1 MINHKSQGKGQI
13 QVPKLTQPCSS
24 LIGDIYQEKKHWKPD
39 DSVRVVAIM
48 LQIKARREH
57 HAAAMLA
64 HVESLATS
72 CKFQSKQ
79 GDRNTF
85 RCCRTRTE
93 RCVMM
98 WFHID
103 SYAPRKASIVFSSS
117 PQQSSIVFSSSP
129 QQCTPPSSTDH
140 RKTAE
145 TCAETGGRARGS
157 AAPRHYRHSVSLR

>member
-72 CKFQSKQ
+72 C
-79 GDRNTF
+79 
-85 RCCRTRTE
+85 
-93 RCVMM
+93 M
-98 WFHID
+98 
-103 SYAPRKASIVFSSS
+103 
-117 PQQSSIVFSSSP
+117 QSSKANREIERRFAVARHEP
-129 QQCTPPSSTDH
+129 KDVLWCDCTRIPTHPEKLASCSVLVHNSAHHLLSQITQ
-140 RKTAE
+140 RLAQ
-145 TCAETGGRARGS
+145 TCAEKGGLAVYRALPPHPS
-157 AAPRHYRHSVSLR
+157 ACGTVVLRSVAR

>member
-72 CKFQSKQ
+72 CMQSSKANREIERRFAVARHEPKDVWCDSTQ
-79 GDRNTF
+79 IPTHPAKLASCSVLVHNSAHHLLPQI
-85 RCCRTRTE
+85 TE
-93 RCVMM
+93 RQQKPVQRRAGGLFTGLCRA
-98 WFHID
+98 ID
-103 SYAPRKASIVFSSS
+103 
-117 PQQSSIVFSSSP
+117 
-129 QQCTPPSSTDH
+129 
-140 RKTAE
+140 
-145 TCAETGGRARGS
+145 
-157 AAPRHYRHSVSLR
+157 RHVVVSR

>member
-72 CKFQSKQ
+72 C
-79 GDRNTF
+79 
-85 RCCRTRTE
+85 
-93 RCVMM
+93 M
-98 WFHID
+98 
-103 SYAPRKASIVFSSS
+103 
-117 PQQSSIVFSSSP
+117 QSSKANREIERRFAVARHEP
-129 QQCTPPSSTDH
+129 KDVLWCDSTQIPTHPEKLASCSVLGHNSAQHLLPMYGAAHAFDH
-140 RKTAE
+140 VRTIDVTK
-145 TCAETGGRARGS
+145 
-157 AAPRHYRHSVSLR
+157 SVSLKKNDSVRVKISFKKC

>member
-1 MINHKSQGKGQI
+1 MINHKSHGKGQI

-72 CKFQSKQ
+72 WMQSSKAN
-79 GDRNTF
+79 REI
-85 RCCRTRTE
+85 E
-93 RCVMM
+93 RRFAVARHEPKDVLWCDS
-98 WFHID
+98 ID
-103 SYAPRKASIVFSSS
+103 SHTPRKASIVFS
-117 PQQSSIVFSSSP
+117 PSP

-145 TCAETGGRARGS
+145 TCAETTMHGCVWIRSCPVRS
-157 AAPRHYRHSVSLR
+157 THK

>member
-13 QVPKLTQPCSS
+13 QVPKLAQPCSS

-72 CKFQSKQ
+72 C
-79 GDRNTF
+79 
-85 RCCRTRTE
+85 
-93 RCVMM
+93 M
-98 WFHID
+98 
-103 SYAPRKASIVFSSS
+103 
-117 PQQSSIVFSSSP
+117 QSSKANREIERRFAV
-129 QQCTPPSSTDH
+129 
-140 RKTAE
+140 
-145 TCAETGGRARGS
+145 ARHE
-157 AAPRHYRHSVSLR
+157 PKDVL

>member
-24 LIGDIYQEKKHWKPD
+24 LIRDIYQEKKHWKPD

-79 GDRNTF
+79 GDRKTF
-85 RCCRTRTE
+85 RRCTTRTE

-98 WFHID
+98 WFHTD
-103 SYAPRKASIVFSSS
+103 SHAPRKASIVFSPS
-117 PQQSSIVFSSSP
+117 PQQR
-129 QQCTPPSSTDH
+129 TPPSCTDH

-145 TCAETGGRARGS
+145 TCGAGCLPGT
-157 AAPRHYRHSVSLR
+157 AAPRIRLLHYHVKIGDAIILPHHC